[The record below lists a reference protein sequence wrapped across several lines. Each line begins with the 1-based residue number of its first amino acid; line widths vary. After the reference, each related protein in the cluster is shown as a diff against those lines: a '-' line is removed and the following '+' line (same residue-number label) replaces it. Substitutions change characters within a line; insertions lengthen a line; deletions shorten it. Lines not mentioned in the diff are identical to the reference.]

1 LKVPGPQFRSC
12 AASSGRSAG
21 PRETQLR
28 NCGPGTSG
36 ILDVERIRA
45 DFPAL
50 AQEAHGRPL
59 VYLDN
64 AATTQKPRR
73 VIDTVTRFY
82 ERDCANVHRGV
93 HLLSQRATVAYES
106 ARTTIKNHLGAADS
120 REIVFTR
127 GTTEGI
133 NLVASSFVRPRL
145 EPGDEVLITGMEHHS
160 NIVPWQLLC
169 ETTGAVLKVVPI
181 TDSGEL
187 ELDRY
192 AELLSNR
199 TRIVGVVH
207 ISNALGTVNPVRA
220 MIELAHARGVP
231 VLVDGAQAVPHGR
244 VDVRALDCDFYVF
257 SGHKVYGPSGIG
269 ALYGK
274 REHLLGMVPYQGGG
288 DMILS
293 VTWEGTTYAE
303 PPHRFE
309 AGTPNIEGAIGL
321 AAALDYRDSLGLD
334 AVAAHESELLALATD
349 AVLAIPGVRLI
360 GTADRRAGVLSF
372 VMDGVH
378 PHDIGTILDSDG
390 VAVRAGHHC
399 AQPVMKRFNISAT
412 VRASFGVYNTA
423 DEITRLVEALHKV
436 KEVFG

>member
-1 LKVPGPQFRSC
+1 VVRSQ
-12 AASSGRSAG
+12 AV
-21 PRETQLR
+21 QLR
-28 NCGPGTSG
+28 NSVPGTSG
-36 ILDVERIRA
+36 GLDVERIRA

-50 AQEAHGRPL
+50 HQEAHGRPL

-64 AATTQKPRR
+64 AATTQKPRQ
-73 VIDTVTRFY
+73 VIDAVSHFY
-82 ERDCANVHRGV
+82 EHDCANVHRGV

-145 EPGDEVLITGMEHHS
+145 SPGDEILITGMEHHS

-169 ETTGAVLKVVPI
+169 EMTGAELKVVPI

-187 ELDRY
+187 ELERY
-192 AELLSNR
+192 AEMLSER
-199 TRIVGVVH
+199 TKIVGVVH
-207 ISNALGTVNPVRA
+207 VSNALGTVNPVGE
-220 MIELAHARGVP
+220 MIEMAHTQDIP
-231 VLVDGAQAVPHGR
+231 VLVDGAQAVPHGV
-244 VDVRALDCDFYVF
+244 VDVQALDCDFYVF
-257 SGHKVYGPSGIG
+257 SGHKTYGPTGIG
-269 ALYGK
+269 TLYGK
-274 REHLLGMVPYQGGG
+274 RKHLLEMVPYQGGG

-293 VTWEGTTYAE
+293 VTWEETIYAE

-321 AAALDYRDSLGLD
+321 AAALDYLDGLGYD
-334 AVAAHESELLALATD
+334 AIAAHEAKLLETATA
-349 AVLAIPGVRLI
+349 AVLAIPGIRLV
-360 GTADRRAGVLSF
+360 GSARHRAGALSF

-378 PHDIGTILDSDG
+378 PHDIGTILDMEG
-390 VAVRAGHHC
+390 VAIRAGHHC
-399 AQPVMKRFNISAT
+399 AQPVMTRFNISAT
-412 VRASFGVYNTA
+412 VRASFGVYNTI
-423 DEITRLVEALHKV
+423 DEIERLAEGLHKV